1 MNYDS
6 ISTVYNDIVIYGKD
20 NFIIVTGGIGDFLT
34 VNYFL
39 SYGKE
44 KNIIFISKQ
53 SLKLKKIF
61 TFYYPEK
68 KKYALY
74 FNFSLID
81 KPGFTTNEE
90 LLSFF
95 PKLKIIDAL
104 YISEYF
110 PLIRNHFLT
119 IQNNKILTEIVKN
132 NIRDVFNIPEIF
144 AIINPYTEDNRINCI
159 NCNVIHKGICSSC
172 NLTRNFVYEDYIN
185 IFNFLKEKK
194 ILGVIISVIPI
205 TIPNSFKDIN
215 IINLSLTVINIIDC
229 IELVKQCSYFFGIDS
244 VFSVIA
250 SKILQSNNIYVKCN
264 NQHGHN
270 NKDIYWFPNKNIN
283 LQSFINI
290 KY

>member
-39 SYGKE
+39 LYGKQ
-44 KNIIFISKQ
+44 KNIIFISNQ
-53 SLKLKKIF
+53 SLNLKKIF
-61 TFYYPEK
+61 AFYYPEK
-68 KKYALY
+68 KNYAIY
-74 FNFSLID
+74 FNFSLIG

-95 PKLKIIDAL
+95 PTLKNINAL

-110 PLIRNHFLT
+110 PLIRNNFLT

-144 AIINPYTEDNRINCI
+144 AIINPYTEDKRINCI

-185 IFNFLKEKK
+185 IFNFLKKK
-194 ILGVIISVIPI
+194 KFQGLL
-205 TIPNSFKDIN
+205 F
-215 IINLSLTVINIIDC
+215 LLY
-229 IELVKQCSYFFGIDS
+229 Q
-244 VFSVIA
+244 
-250 SKILQSNNIYVKCN
+250 
-264 NQHGHN
+264 
-270 NKDIYWFPNKNIN
+270 
-283 LQSFINI
+283 
-290 KY
+290 